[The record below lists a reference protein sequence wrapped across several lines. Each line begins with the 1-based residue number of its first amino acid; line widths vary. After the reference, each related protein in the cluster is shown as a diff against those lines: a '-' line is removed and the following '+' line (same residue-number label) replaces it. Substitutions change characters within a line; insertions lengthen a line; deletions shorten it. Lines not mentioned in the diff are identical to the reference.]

1 MTEMRHAI
9 ISTGNEELD
18 IRLGGGF
25 PHPNLILIEGDH
37 GSGKSALGQQFLYG
51 ALKRGLRGLVVATE
65 VTPRELIRSMKEIQL
80 VDADKFYM
88 FGQLRILTL
97 HLKRFEWR
105 RQLGRL
111 ILPTLAE
118 YLEKNGKRF
127 DIALIDSLTQLLTYA
142 NTSTV
147 LNFMKRLRLLT
158 SVGKSVILTMHPN
171 AVEHTLASK
180 IRGMCDGYIK
190 VRNEAIGGRILKV
203 MSIVKMRGMPPGAET
218 SITFDVDP
226 AMGIKIVPIKAAKA

>member
-1 MTEMRHAI
+1 MRHVI

-18 IRLGGGF
+18 IRLGGGY

-51 ALKRGLRGLVVATE
+51 ALKKGLNGLAIVTE
-65 VTPRELIRSMKEIQL
+65 VTPRELVRSMKEIQL
-80 VDADKFYM
+80 KDIEWYYIYGK
-88 FGQLRILTL
+88 LRVLSINLR
-97 HLKRFEWR
+97 KFEWHR
-105 RQLGRL
+105 RLSRM
-111 ILPTLAE
+111 ILPVIAE
-118 YLEKNGKRF
+118 YLERTSKLYEV
-127 DIALIDSLTQLLTYA
+127 ALIDSLTQLLTYA
-142 NTSTV
+142 DTSNV

-158 SVGKSVILTMHPN
+158 SSGKTIILTMHPR
-171 AVEHTLASK
+171 AVEDYLASK
-180 IRGMCDGYIK
+180 IRGICDGYIK

-203 MSIVKMRGMPPGAET
+203 MSVIKMRGMPAGAET